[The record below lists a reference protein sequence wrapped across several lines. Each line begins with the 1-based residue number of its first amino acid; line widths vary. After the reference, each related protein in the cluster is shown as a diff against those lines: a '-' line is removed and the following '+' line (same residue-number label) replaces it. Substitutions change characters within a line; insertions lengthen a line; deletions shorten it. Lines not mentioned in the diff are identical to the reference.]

1 MNFRRAG
8 NRTGGEKDA
17 IHYAQMSMAFARES
31 QRKGNLLLQV
41 GNNVNPIFMNF
52 KFFKGL
58 LTENRSYDY
67 TAGHIELVQ
76 RETARMRQAYPE
88 TVFPTFFDG
97 PVGNWDCPSTTVSH
111 LVAPKG
117 EGVGSIE
124 EQFFIHL
131 PTDFK
136 EFYHLHNEALIL
148 TRNPVLIMTPEQL
161 ISVSDELREAHEVPK
176 DLPRHIIRF
185 GWLGTDSYFLL
196 RYCEEASDWKVMIS
210 SYSHATD
217 AELQDRTAW
226 GTPSDKSF
234 TDWLH
239 RMIETD
245 GAPLHPAHA
254 DEEDD
259 FFVKRVA

>member
-1 MNFRRAG
+1 MNF
-8 NRTGGEKDA
+8 EFF
-17 IHYAQMSMAFARES
+17 HSS
-31 QRKGNLLLQV
+31 
-41 GNNVNPIFMNF
+41 VN
-52 KFFKGL
+52 
-58 LTENRSYDY
+58 ERRSYLY
-67 TAGHIELVQ
+67 SSIHIELLQ
-76 RETARMRQAYPE
+76 RTLKQFNELYPE
-88 TVFPTFFDG
+88 ARIETPKPGPLSTDG
-97 PVGNWDCPSTTVSH
+97 YPSIEVSH
-111 LVAPKG
+111 IVAPPRDGLNAVEHKFG
-117 EGVGSIE
+117 IR
-124 EQFFIHL
+124 L
-131 PTDFK
+131 PDDFK
-136 EFYHLHNEALIL
+136 EFYRVHNEALIL
-148 TRNPVLIMTPEQL
+148 TRNPVLIMNPEQI